1 MSTLS
6 FEQVLDGLVNGR
18 AEQRLANA
26 NLVDSKA
33 LTHHLRLTL
42 LMVGLSFGAVIM
54 LIAVTRMVPLS
65 DKQVALVAVV
75 TVAGCVLFVV
85 SLLSAATAIG
95 VAFARQRIE
104 LQRATRQSEEL
115 ATRYKQAEL
124 DASEEAQRTYDN
136 SIAFQV
142 AADVLWAELTSLR
155 ASAHP
160 IEPENLDAIYAY
172 MEVLAACNRFDRDQ
186 LADGKDLATTGKRV
200 FKVYEERVN
209 GKLAQQAGYVR
220 IKTTFDPAFAG

>member
-1 MSTLS
+1 MSTVS

-18 AEQRLANA
+18 AEQRLNNA
-26 NLVDSKA
+26 NLVDSAA
-33 LTHHLRLTL
+33 LTQHLRLTL
-42 LMVGLSFGAVIM
+42 LMVGLSFGAVIL

-65 DKQVALVAVV
+65 DKQVALVTIVAF
-75 TVAGCVLFVV
+75 AGCALFVV
-85 SLLSAATAIG
+85 SLLSAATAVG
-95 VAFARQRIE
+95 VAVARQRVE

-115 ATRYKQAEL
+115 SARFKQAEL

-155 ASAHP
+155 ENGQP

-172 MEVLAACNRFDRDQ
+172 MKLLAACNRFDHD
-186 LADGKDLATTGKRV
+186 LLIDGKVLASTGKRV
-200 FKVYEERVN
+200 FKVYEERIN

-220 IKTTFDPAFAG
+220 IKTTFDPAFVG